1 MARNPNRVSVVEAA
15 QRMGVSPSY
24 VRMGIR
30 CGRLPFGTAV
40 QMGKKRWTYHIVPT
54 AFEKYLEEGM
64 GVERGKP
71 CAKVYTPNASQF

>member
-1 MARNPNRVSVVEAA
+1 MANVNRVTVIEAA

-40 QMGKKRWTYHIVPT
+40 KTGEKKWTYHIVRA
-54 AFEKYLEEGM
+54 AFERYLEEGM
-64 GVERGKP
+64 GVERGKT
-71 CAKVYTPNASQF
+71 CATVCTSN

>member
-1 MARNPNRVSVVEAA
+1 MARHPNRVSTAEAA

-40 QMGKKRWTYHIVPT
+40 KTGEKNWTYHIVRA

-71 CAKVYTPNASQF
+71 CAKVYSTDTALV